1 MSITPDE
8 LERIIGHMNDDHGD
22 ALVRYAHAF
31 ANRNDV
37 TAAKMTDLTET
48 EIVLALQNDERL
60 AIPLTSPV
68 QTAKDAHVVLVEMA
82 KQAHSLLA
90 AKTD

>member
-1 MSITPDE
+1 MSITPEE

-31 ANRNDV
+31 ANRSDV
-37 TAAKMTDLTET
+37 TAAKMVDLTET

-82 KQAHSLLA
+82 KQAHNLLA
-90 AKTD
+90 DKVE

>member
-31 ANRNDV
+31 ANRSDV
-37 TAAKMTDLTET
+37 TVAKMVDLTET

-90 AKTD
+90 DKVE

>member
-31 ANRNDV
+31 ANRKDV
-37 TAAKMTDLTET
+37 TAAKMIDLTET
-48 EIVLALQNDERL
+48 EIVLALENDERL

>member
-1 MSITPDE
+1 M
-8 LERIIGHMNDDHGD
+8 
-22 ALVRYAHAF
+22 V
-31 ANRNDV
+31 
-37 TAAKMTDLTET
+37 DLTET

>member
-1 MSITPDE
+1 MNITPDE

-22 ALVRYAHAF
+22 ALIRYAHAF

-37 TAAKMTDLTET
+37 TAAKMVDLTET

-68 QTAKDAHVVLVEMA
+68 QTAEDAHIVLVEMA
-82 KQAHSLLA
+82 KQAHNILA

>member
-31 ANRNDV
+31 ANRSDV
-37 TAAKMTDLTET
+37 TAAKMVDLTET
-48 EIVLALQNDERL
+48 EIVLALENDERL
-60 AIPLTSPV
+60 AIPLTGTV
-68 QTAKDAHVVLVEMA
+68 TTAKDAHTVLVDMA
-82 KQAHSLLA
+82 KE
-90 AKTD
+90 AKIY